1 MYALR
6 RFGIKLELDVI
17 SGILNSL
24 GQPQNQFKSI
34 HIAGT
39 NGKGSIAASLA
50 AILQHAGYR
59 VGLFTSPHLVRFN
72 ERIQVNGHQI
82 TNDHLVEAY
91 MAVTGAHRGPRDATF
106 FEITAA
112 MALYQFA
119 REKVDLAVIETG
131 LGGRLDATNIIM
143 PLVSVISNISIEHR
157 QYLGNTLAE
166 IAAEKAGI
174 IKPKIP
180 VVTAVR
186 QPKAITVIE
195 KKAKE
200 RSAPCYRLGHAFRI
214 RRGKNGQFNYYGL
227 DTVWRNLKTN
237 LAGDQQPENAA
248 LALAACELLT
258 RQDIPVRETDI
269 RIGLQQ
275 IHWPARLEVVSTDP
289 YILFDGAHNL
299 AAARKLA
306 LFLGNELKNRRMTL
320 VIGILDDKPYRAMLA
335 MLAPLA
341 NHLIVTRPTIDRAL
355 PPEKLAQAASEYAP
369 KITAKPTVAAA
380 LQHALETID
389 KGDAVVV
396 AGSLYV
402 VGEAMAYLNNDRPPD
417 PGESG

>member
-6 RFGIKLELDVI
+6 RFGIKLDLNVI
-17 SGILNSL
+17 SGILKGL
-24 GQPQNQFKSI
+24 GHPQNHFKSV

-50 AILQHAGYR
+50 TILKHAGYR

-82 TNDHLVEAY
+82 TNDHLVDAY
-91 MAVTGAHRGPRDATF
+91 SAVTTAHQGPREATF
-106 FEITAA
+106 FEITTA
-112 MALYQFA
+112 MALYEFA
-119 REKVDLAVIETG
+119 RKKVDLAVIETG
-131 LGGRLDATNIIM
+131 LGGRLDATNIIL
-143 PLVSVISNISIEHR
+143 PLVTIISNISIEHR

-174 IKPKIP
+174 IKSKIP

-186 QPKAITVIE
+186 QSKAIAVIE
-195 KKAKE
+195 KTAAK

-214 RRGKNGQFNYYGL
+214 RRGKKDRFSYYGL
-227 DTVWRNLKTN
+227 DAVWRDLKTN

-258 RQDIPVRETDI
+258 RRDIPVKETDI
-269 RIGLQQ
+269 RQGLQK
-275 IHWPARLEVVSTDP
+275 IHWPARLEIVSTDP
-289 YILFDGAHNL
+289 FILFDGAHNL

-306 LFLGNELKNRRMTL
+306 LYLAKRLNNRRMTL

-335 MLAPLA
+335 LLAPLA
-341 NHLIVTRPTIDRAL
+341 DHLVITRASIDRAL
-355 PPEKLAQAASEYAP
+355 PPEKLAKTASKYVQ
-369 KITAKPTVAAA
+369 KITVKPTVASA
-380 LQHALETID
+380 LQYALETTD
-389 KGDAVVV
+389 EGDAIVV